1 MIPSADNAGRLHPA
15 VAHAPATPSASL
27 MAHLRQELQQFTPF
41 TQMDGA
47 HVDFFLRH
55 SKQNYFYPQDVV
67 VDPSS
72 GAVTEIHFIRRGAV
86 TVDRNGA
93 AMPEGAFQ
101 YEPGDL
107 FPLSAALAARAVSAS
122 YRAVQDTFVLS
133 LPTSDMHRLAQQCP
147 VFADFLKGRI
157 QKFLDLSRQAL
168 QRAYS
173 SQTLS
178 EQSLETTLGALIRG
192 EPVCCAP
199 DTPLREALQ
208 AIHLKQIGSILVVD
222 ANRQVLGILTRHDV
236 VDRVALAQ
244 VALESPIAQVMVQPV
259 RTLTAEHTAQDAA
272 LLMARHSIRHVP
284 VTREGRIAGILSERD
299 LFALQRVSLLAL
311 SASVRACTDMPAL
324 QLVANQISRFAR
336 NLLSQ
341 GVQARQLT
349 ALISHLNDVL
359 TERLLVLKAQQHQ
372 IDLRNLCWLA
382 LGSEGR
388 SEQTIATDQ
397 DNALILPDNT
407 PAPQR
412 EAARA
417 FAQAVNVA
425 LDTLGFPLCKGG
437 IMAGQPACCLT
448 LGEWRAR
455 FSGWIDHGAPADLL
469 NASIYFDFRV
479 LAGDAQLAA
488 VLRMEVAQAAR
499 QTPRFLKQLALN
511 ALTRTAPLNW
521 LGGIETDAQGAI
533 DLKQQGT
540 ALFVE
545 AARVYALANGVTVT
559 STRERFEAVGNALG
573 LPKHEYEAWT
583 GAFEFL
589 QMLRLRVQLD
599 ATATSDNPNHLQLST
614 LNDIDR
620 RILKE
625 AFRVGRSLQQRLHLD
640 YSR

>member
-1 MIPSADNAGRLHPA
+1 
-15 VAHAPATPSASL
+15 
-27 MAHLRQELQQFTPF
+27 MANLRQELQRFTPF
-41 TQMDGA
+41 TQMDSA
-47 HVDFFLRH
+47 DIDYFLRH
-55 SKQNYFYPQDVV
+55 SKQNYFSPQEVILE
-67 VDPSS
+67 PSS

-86 TVDRNGA
+86 TVARYTAD
-93 AMPEGAFQ
+93 MPDGAFQ

-107 FPLSAALAARAVSAS
+107 FPLSAALAARAVSAP
-122 YRAVQDTFVLS
+122 YRAVQDTFVLTLS
-133 LPTSDMHRLAQQCP
+133 ASVMHQLAQQSS
-147 VFADFLKGRI
+147 VFADFLKSRI

-178 EQSLETTLGALIRG
+178 EQSLETTLGELIRG
-192 EPVCCAP
+192 QPVCCAP

-208 AIHLKQIGSILVVD
+208 AIHQKHIGSILVVD
-222 ANRQVLGILTRHDV
+222 ANRQVVGILTRHDV

-259 RTLTAEHTAQDAA
+259 RALTTEHTAQDAA

-284 VTREGRIAGILSERD
+284 VTRDGRIAGILSERD
-299 LFALQRVSLLAL
+299 LFALQRVSLQAL
-311 SASVRACTDMPAL
+311 SATARVCADTPAL
-324 QLVANQISRFAR
+324 QLVAKQIGRFAR
-336 NLLSQ
+336 NLLGQ

-359 TERLLVLKAQQHQ
+359 TERLLVLKAHQHQ
-372 IDLRNLCWLA
+372 IDLRSLCWLA

-388 SEQTIATDQ
+388 GEQTIATDQ
-397 DNALILPDNT
+397 DNALILPDT
-407 PAPQR
+407 TQGSER

-417 FAQAVNVA
+417 FARDVNVA

-479 LAGDAQLAA
+479 LAGDAHLAG
-488 VLRMEVAQAAR
+488 VLRVEVAQAAR

-511 ALTRTAPLNW
+511 ALTRKAPLNW
-521 LGGIETDAQGAI
+521 LGGIETDEHGAI
-533 DLKQQGT
+533 DLKLQGT

-545 AARVYALANGVTVT
+545 AARVYALAHGVAAT
-559 STRERFEAVGNALG
+559 STRGRFEAIGDALG
-573 LPKHEYEAWT
+573 IPKHEHEAWT

-599 ATATSDNPNHLQLST
+599 AGSVSGNPNHLRLAI

-625 AFRVGRSLQQRLHLD
+625 TFRVGHSLQQRLHLD

>member
-1 MIPSADNAGRLHPA
+1 M
-15 VAHAPATPSASL
+15 AHAPATPSASL

-244 VALESPIAQVMVQPV
+244 VALETPIAQVMVQPV

-324 QLVANQISRFAR
+324 QLVAKI
-336 NLLSQ
+336 
-341 GVQARQLT
+341 
-349 ALISHLNDVL
+349 
-359 TERLLVLKAQQHQ
+359 
-372 IDLRNLCWLA
+372 
-382 LGSEGR
+382 GR
-388 SEQTIATDQ
+388 
-397 DNALILPDNT
+397 
-407 PAPQR
+407 
-412 EAARA
+412 
-417 FAQAVNVA
+417 
-425 LDTLGFPLCKGG
+425 
-437 IMAGQPACCLT
+437 
-448 LGEWRAR
+448 
-455 FSGWIDHGAPADLL
+455 
-469 NASIYFDFRV
+469 ASC
-479 LAGDAQLAA
+479 
-488 VLRMEVAQAAR
+488 
-499 QTPRFLKQLALN
+499 
-511 ALTRTAPLNW
+511 
-521 LGGIETDAQGAI
+521 
-533 DLKQQGT
+533 
-540 ALFVE
+540 
-545 AARVYALANGVTVT
+545 
-559 STRERFEAVGNALG
+559 RERV
-573 LPKHEYEAWT
+573 
-583 GAFEFL
+583 
-589 QMLRLRVQLD
+589 
-599 ATATSDNPNHLQLST
+599 
-614 LNDIDR
+614 
-620 RILKE
+620 
-625 AFRVGRSLQQRLHLD
+625 
-640 YSR
+640 